1 MFDEV
6 GGHCLD
12 CVHIALIQSWL
23 LLGGLG
29 ESMSIHPTLQVDEW
43 VGDKISGAHYVEVT
57 FHQPL

>member
-12 CVHIALIQSWL
+12 CVQSWL

-43 VGDKISGAHYVEVT
+43 VGDKISGAQYVEVT